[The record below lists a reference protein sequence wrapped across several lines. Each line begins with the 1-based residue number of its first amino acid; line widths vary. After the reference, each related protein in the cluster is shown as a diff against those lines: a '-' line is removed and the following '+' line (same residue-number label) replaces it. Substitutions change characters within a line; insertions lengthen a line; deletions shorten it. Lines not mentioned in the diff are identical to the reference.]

1 MELNMRRDARRRTS
15 AKYAICWQTRT
26 GTMKSA
32 EVNAMDISDSGMRI
46 RCQSELAPGV
56 RVYLESKDSV
66 YQQHAGYSTVR
77 HCSFREGS
85 YHVGLEFEAEA
96 RKTVILQPENTIDYY
111 EFLQISPKAEPPT
124 IQRIYQFMASRFH
137 PDNPQTGD
145 LEKFLLLKEAYEV
158 LSDPHKRAVY
168 DASRERNE
176 QQTMPIFD
184 SPEFVLGIE
193 GEVNRRLGILS
204 LLYNKRRTNPEHPK
218 VSLYELEKAMGW
230 PREYLDFAT
239 WYLRSKQ
246 FVVREDNMDF
256 SLTALGVDFVESNYV
271 QIPILNKLLQS
282 GPVTA
287 TSASN
292 VTTERKGEAPA
303 EVYVLEHG
311 EPAKEEPDS
320 AVA

>member
-1 MELNMRRDARRRTS
+1 MRRDARRKTN

-26 GTMKSA
+26 GNMKSA
-32 EVNAMDISDSGMRI
+32 EVQTVDISDSGMRI
-46 RCQSELAPGV
+46 RCSCDLAPGL
-56 RVYLESKDSV
+56 RVYIESKDILH
-66 YQQHAGYSTVR
+66 QQHAGYSTVR
-77 HCSFREGS
+77 HCSFREG
-85 YHVGLEFEAEA
+85 HFDVGLEFEAEA
-96 RKTVILQPENTIDYY
+96 RKTVVLQSESTIDYY

-145 LEKFLLLKEAYEV
+145 LEKFLMLKEAYEV

-168 DASRERNE
+168 DASRERLE
-176 QQTMPIFD
+176 AHAMPIFE
-184 SPEFVLGIE
+184 SAEFVLGIE

-256 SLTALGVDFVESNYV
+256 SLTSAGVDFVESNYV

-287 TSASN
+287 TS
-292 VTTERKGEAPA
+292 VTGTAQERKPEAPA
-303 EVYVLEHG
+303 QVFIMEHG
-311 EPAKEEPDS
+311 GS
-320 AVA
+320 ATEDAASPVARLA